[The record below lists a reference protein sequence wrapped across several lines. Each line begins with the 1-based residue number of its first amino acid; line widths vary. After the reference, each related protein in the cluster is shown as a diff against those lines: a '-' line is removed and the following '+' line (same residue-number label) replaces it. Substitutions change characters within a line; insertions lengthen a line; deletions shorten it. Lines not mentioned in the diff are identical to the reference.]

1 MANNSW
7 FQCKTHYQKMT
18 DSGSE
23 KRVSE
28 TYLVDALLWGE
39 AEARITKELQ
49 PFVKAGEE
57 LFIDDIARFPI
68 DRILEEGATELDDR
82 YYKVVQAFIT
92 VNEETGE
99 DRRTNYKYLVRASDT
114 ERVQEVMKEYN
125 KDSVGD
131 WIIVSIQETAVMD
144 VYYYSSEGA
153 IVDILDQHS
162 DISPVCHLYKDR
174 FNESAAD
181 KVIMGQCRDFVERLC
196 ERDGKAINIRKR
208 TLALIKVDVSNK
220 FDEELLKNSINS
232 LLSQHVQSEYFSS
245 VIAFYLGC
253 LQHWLDYVAENY
265 NTWRESFIDADTGE
279 AVWITRAEK
288 KES

>member
-7 FQCKTHYQKMT
+7 FQCKTHYQKVA
-18 DSGSE
+18 DNGSE

-28 TYLVDALLWGE
+28 VYLIDALLWGE
-39 AEARITKELQ
+39 AEARIIKELQ

-57 LFIDDIARFPI
+57 LYIDDIARFPI
-68 DRILEEGATELDDR
+68 DRILEEGATENDDR

-92 VNEETGE
+92 VNEDTGE
-99 DRRTNYKYLVRASDT
+99 ERRTNYKYLVRASDT
-114 ERVQEVMKEYN
+114 ERVQEVMKEYD

-131 WIIVSIQETAVMD
+131 WIIVSIQETQVMD
-144 VYYYSSEGA
+144 VYYYSPEGA
-153 IVDILDQHS
+153 IVDILDHLS
-162 DISPVCHLYKDR
+162 DILPVCHLYKDR
-174 FNESAAD
+174 FKDGAGD
-181 KVIMGQCRDFVERLC
+181 KVVMGQCRDFVDRLC

-208 TLALIKVDVSNK
+208 TLALIKADVDNK
-220 FDEELLKNSINS
+220 FDEEQLKNSINS
-232 LLSQHVQSEYFSS
+232 LLSQHVQSDYFSS

-279 AVWITRAEK
+279 TVWITRAEK
-288 KES
+288 K

>member
-1 MANNSW
+1 MADKSW
-7 FQCKTHYQKMT
+7 FQCKTHYQKMA
-18 DSGSE
+18 DNGSE

-39 AEARITKELQ
+39 AETRITKELQ

-92 VNEETGE
+92 VNEDTGE
-99 DRRTNYKYLVRASDT
+99 ERRTNYKYLVRASDT

-125 KDSVGD
+125 KDSIGD
-131 WIIVSIQETAVMD
+131 WIIVSIQETTIMD

-162 DISPVCHLYKDR
+162 DISPVCHLYRDR
-174 FNESAAD
+174 FKESAAD
-181 KVIMGQCRDFVERLC
+181 KILSSTYKCNFLGAD
-196 ERDGKAINIRKR
+196 
-208 TLALIKVDVSNK
+208 NK
-220 FDEELLKNSINS
+220 
-232 LLSQHVQSEYFSS
+232 Q
-245 VIAFYLGC
+245 
-253 LQHWLDYVAENY
+253 
-265 NTWRESFIDADTGE
+265 
-279 AVWITRAEK
+279 
-288 KES
+288 

>member
-1 MANNSW
+1 MADKSW
-7 FQCKTHYQKMT
+7 FQCKTHYQKVA
-18 DSGSE
+18 DNGSE

-39 AEARITKELQ
+39 AEARIAKELQ

-68 DRILEEGATELDDR
+68 DRIMEEGATENDDR

-92 VNEETGE
+92 TSEETGE
-99 DRRTNYKYLVRASDT
+99 ERRSNYKYLVRASDT

-125 KDSVGD
+125 KESIGD
-131 WIIVSIQETAVMD
+131 WIIVSIQETTVMD
-144 VYYYSSEGA
+144 VYYYSPDGA
-153 IVDILDQHS
+153 IVDILEHHS
-162 DISPVCHLYKDR
+162 DIMPACHLYKDR
-174 FNESAAD
+174 FKESSND
-181 KVIMGQCRDFVERLC
+181 KVVMEQCRDFVERLC

-208 TLALIKVDVSNK
+208 TLALIKADVENK
-220 FDEELLKNSINS
+220 FDEEQLKDSINS
-232 LLSQHVQSEYFSS
+232 LLSQHIQSDYFSS

-253 LQHWLDYVAENY
+253 LQHWLVYVNDNY

-288 KES
+288 K

>member
-1 MANNSW
+1 
-7 FQCKTHYQKMT
+7 
-18 DSGSE
+18 
-23 KRVSE
+23 
-28 TYLVDALLWGE
+28 
-39 AEARITKELQ
+39 
-49 PFVKAGEE
+49 
-57 LFIDDIARFPI
+57 
-68 DRILEEGATELDDR
+68 
-82 YYKVVQAFIT
+82 
-92 VNEETGE
+92 
-99 DRRTNYKYLVRASDT
+99 
-114 ERVQEVMKEYN
+114 
-125 KDSVGD
+125 
-131 WIIVSIQETAVMD
+131 MD

-208 TLALIKVDVSNK
+208 TLALIKADVSNK